1 MFQKR
6 CCWFIFWAGCFHGGG
21 AVLLLHPSSSSR
33 WGNLSAWWAKS
44 RWNPGEARV
53 LWMIQGFAI
62 RSPVLYAFIFLCVL
76 FMCFLVQMIGLAS
89 VVESPAW
96 LLAHRLFSSDASS
109 SYVLYDNVW
118 HLCWLLNGDHMP
130 YWIFHTLRGEKEAR
144 EALVW
149 LRGTSQVWQEI

>member
-96 LLAHRLFSSDASS
+96 LLAHRLFSSDASLCCMTC
-109 SYVLYDNVW
+109 VLIVEW
-118 HLCWLLNGDHMP
+118 WPRLNGFFTHSGGRRKQGKLWSGWGAPAKSDNK
-130 YWIFHTLRGEKEAR
+130 I
-144 EALVW
+144 
-149 LRGTSQVWQEI
+149 